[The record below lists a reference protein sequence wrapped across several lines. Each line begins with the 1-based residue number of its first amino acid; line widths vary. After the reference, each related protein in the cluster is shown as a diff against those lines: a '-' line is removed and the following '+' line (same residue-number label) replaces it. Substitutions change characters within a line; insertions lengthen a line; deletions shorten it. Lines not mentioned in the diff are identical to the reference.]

1 MQEIETIID
10 EYLRE
15 KLEITEDDDDY
26 DVELN
31 LFDAG
36 YLDSLGAM
44 DLIVFIEKRFAVEIS
59 QKDITLYPMN
69 SIAEIAA
76 VVARKKGA

>member
-1 MQEIETIID
+1 MSDIERVID

-15 KLEITEDDDDY
+15 KLEITDDDDDY
-26 DVELN
+26 GIDLN
-31 LFDAG
+31 LFDSG

-44 DLIVFIEKRFAVEIS
+44 DLIVFVESRFSVEIS

-69 SIAEIAA
+69 SVSEIAS
-76 VVARKKGA
+76 VVERKMGA